1 MSKTSN
7 FIAFAVGAAIGS
19 AATWY
24 FLKTKYENYIQEEV
38 ESIKA
43 YYGEKYGEPKKTVTV
58 KEEVVVEKQPTK
70 TMREYAQ
77 EIAKQRYDTQRE
89 FAEAMEDERITYPRV
104 ISPDEFT
111 EYDDY
116 YVASLTYF
124 QADNILCDDE
134 GHILDIDETI
144 GVESLDHFGEYE
156 DDCVHVRNNELRTDY
171 EVLLDYRK
179 YSEVYDES
187 K

>member
-1 MSKTSN
+1 MNKSN
-7 FIAFAVGAAIGS
+7 ILALAVGAIIGS

-24 FLKTKYENYIQEEV
+24 YLKTKYENYIQEEI
-38 ESIKA
+38 ESLRE
-43 YYGEKYGEPKKTVTV
+43 YYGEKHKDETP
-58 KEEVVVEKQPTK
+58 KEEVKREEQAVEQKK
-70 TMREYAQ
+70 SMMEYA
-77 EIAKQRYDTQRE
+77 EELVKNRYTPQQE
-89 FAEAMEDERITYPRV
+89 FAQALEDERITFPRV
-104 ISPDEFT
+104 ITPEEFT

-134 GHILDIDETI
+134 GRILEIDETI

-171 EVLLDYRK
+171 EVLLDLRK
-179 YSEVYDES
+179 YSEVYD
-187 K
+187 KFK

>member
-1 MSKTSN
+1 MK
-7 FIAFAVGAAIGS
+7 
-19 AATWY
+19 
-24 FLKTKYENYIQEEV
+24 L
-38 ESIKA
+38 
-43 YYGEKYGEPKKTVTV
+43 EPKKS
-58 KEEVVVEKQPTK
+58 
-70 TMREYAQ
+70 MREYAE
-77 EIAKQRYDTQRE
+77 EIAKQRYANQKE
-89 FAEAMEDERITYPRV
+89 FAEALEDERITFPRV

-134 GHILDIDETI
+134 GHILEIDETI

-179 YSEVYDES
+179 YSEVYNEF